1 MTVLTRDV
9 LVEGLRRDVVFE
21 WLSSFSVHAD
31 FLRAGFPDL
40 EVLNENTLSLPFSG
54 GWKSRVLT
62 YRFLEA
68 DDKFA
73 GRRIQ
78 IATDGKR
85 LKGHLH
91 FSLRT
96 MKPSTDTLVT
106 LHMDYDPGSMLG
118 KVLEQ
123 DINNSLADAFVK
135 SLAMLKQNCE
145 RELRTS

>member
-1 MTVLTRDV
+1 MTVLTRDI

-21 WLSSFSVHAD
+21 WLANFSVHAE
-31 FLRAGFPDL
+31 FLKAGFPEL
-40 EVLNENTLSLPFSG
+40 EILNQDTLSLPFSG
-54 GWKSRVLT
+54 GWKSRTLT
-62 YRFLEA
+62 YRFLQA

-78 IATDGKR
+78 IETDGKR

-91 FSLRT
+91 YSLRT

-123 DINNSLADAFVK
+123 DINTNLATAFVQ
-135 SLAMLKQNCE
+135 SLTALKTHCE
-145 RELRTS
+145 RDMRS

>member
-1 MTVLTRDV
+1 MTVLTRDI

-21 WLSSFSVHAD
+21 WLANFSVHAD
-31 FLRAGFPDL
+31 FLRAGFPNL
-40 EVLNENTLSLPFSG
+40 ETISQDTLSLPFSG
-54 GWKSRVLT
+54 GWKNRVLT

-78 IATDGKR
+78 IETDGKR
-85 LKGHLH
+85 TKGHLH

-106 LHMDYDPGSMLG
+106 LHMDYDPGSILG

-123 DINNSLADAFVK
+123 DLNNNLAKAFVQ
-135 SLAMLKQNCE
+135 SLSALKTNCE
-145 RELRTS
+145 RDMRG

>member
-1 MTVLTRDV
+1 MTVLTRDI

-21 WLSSFSVHAD
+21 WLANFSVHAD
-31 FLRAGFPDL
+31 FLKAAFPIL
-40 EVLNENTLSLPFSG
+40 EVLSQDTLSLPFSG

-78 IATDGKR
+78 IETDGKR

-91 FSLRT
+91 FSLTNNETIYRHASDFTYGLRSRFHAWKGART
-96 MKPSTDTLVT
+96 RHQQQS
-106 LHMDYDPGSMLG
+106 G
-118 KVLEQ
+118 KCIRPKFECTENKL
-123 DINNSLADAFVK
+123 
-135 SLAMLKQNCE
+135 
-145 RELRTS
+145 

>member
-1 MTVLTRDV
+1 MTVLTRDI

-21 WLSSFSVHAD
+21 WLASFSVHAE
-31 FLRAGFPDL
+31 FLKAGFPKL
-40 EVLNENTLSLPFSG
+40 EVLNNDTLSLPFSG
-54 GWKSRVLT
+54 GWKDRVLT

-106 LHMDYDPGSMLG
+106 LHMDYDPGSLLG

-123 DINNSLADAFVK
+123 DINNNLASAFVQ
-135 SLAMLKQNCE
+135 SLSALKANCE
-145 RELRTS
+145 RDMGG